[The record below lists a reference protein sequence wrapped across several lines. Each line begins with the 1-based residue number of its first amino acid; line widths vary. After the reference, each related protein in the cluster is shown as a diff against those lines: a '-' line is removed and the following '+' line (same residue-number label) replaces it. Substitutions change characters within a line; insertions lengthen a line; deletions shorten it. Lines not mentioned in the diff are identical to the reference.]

1 MSAPPP
7 GRFARRLTVYAV
19 AALLL
24 QILALLIWAA
34 RFYLLG
40 DWTAPM
46 VGFDF
51 AVFWSAARVSIE
63 HSAVA
68 VFSAQWLQPIEESVR
83 HHIGYS
89 PWPYPPTFLL
99 AVIPFGLLPFAG
111 ALVVYFVMGLSAY
124 AAMLA
129 RVCRQVDRAWMPLLA
144 AFPGVPVAV
153 GLGQNALLTVSAAGV
168 ALALT
173 ETNAGL
179 AGVCVAI
186 LAIKPQLGMLFPI
199 ALACGRQWKAFV
211 VAGFCTL
218 IFTGGSAL
226 VFGVEIWHAFA
237 EYLPEFNRIV
247 VEQGGSEM
255 WLGMPT
261 IFAICRALGLPV
273 NAAYAVHGLVAAPA
287 VLVMA
292 LLWARRA
299 RFELRA
305 TAFVAATLLLQPYL
319 MFYDLVWLILPIV
332 FLMRDAKVQA
342 LHRVEWVIL
351 AAAWLAPVQGV
362 LAAYTGL
369 YLQIV
374 PVILVALLVVVTRR
388 HFTSTSA
395 QCCPLPDLAEQ
406 VVAASRMQ

>member
-1 MSAPPP
+1 
-7 GRFARRLTVYAV
+7 
-19 AALLL
+19 
-24 QILALLIWAA
+24 
-34 RFYLLG
+34 
-40 DWTAPM
+40 
-46 VGFDF
+46 
-51 AVFWSAARVSIE
+51 
-63 HSAVA
+63 
-68 VFSAQWLQPIEESVR
+68 
-83 HHIGYS
+83 
-89 PWPYPPTFLL
+89 
-99 AVIPFGLLPFAG
+99 
-111 ALVVYFVMGLSAY
+111 
-124 AAMLA
+124 
-129 RVCRQVDRAWMPLLA
+129 
-144 AFPGVPVAV
+144 
-153 GLGQNALLTVSAAGV
+153 
-168 ALALT
+168 
-173 ETNAGL
+173 
-179 AGVCVAI
+179 
-186 LAIKPQLGMLFPI
+186 
-199 ALACGRQWKAFV
+199 
-211 VAGFCTL
+211 L